1 MIRGELVDLRPFW
14 PADVERAERLAN
26 EPDHNGTFGTFA
38 FEGVGSVRRRFE
50 QDGFISDDHGRLVV
64 VDKSGET
71 VGDVSYVAVFHGP
84 SSANV
89 VYNIGIV
96 IDAAHRRRGYAS
108 DGLALLARYLFE
120 AHTVER
126 VEASIDVE
134 NIGAQ
139 RAIERAGFTREG
151 VLRSL
156 LRHDGKRVDAVI
168 YSLLPGE

>member
-1 MIRGELVDLRPFW
+1 VIRGELVDLRPFW
-14 PADVERAERLAN
+14 PADIERAERLAN

-64 VDKSGET
+64 VDKSGQT

-126 VEASIDVE
+126 LEASIDVE

-139 RAIERAGFTREG
+139 RAIEHAGFAREG
-151 VLRSL
+151 VLRHAQWRAGAWRDVCLYSK
-156 LRHDGKRVDAVI
+156 LR
-168 YSLLPGE
+168 GE

>member
-26 EPDHNGTFGTFA
+26 EPDYNGAVGTFA
-38 FEGVGSVRRRFE
+38 FEGVGSLRRRFD

-71 VGDVSYVAVFHGP
+71 VGEVSYVAVFHGP

-96 IDAAHRRRGYAS
+96 IDAAHRRRGYAGA
-108 DGLALLARYLFE
+108 GLELLTRYLLE
-120 AHTVER
+120 THAIER
-126 VEASIDVE
+126 VEASVDVE
-134 NIGAQ
+134 NTGAL

-151 VLRSL
+151 VLRHAQWRAGAWHDVTLYSK
-156 LRHDGKRVDAVI
+156 LR
-168 YSLLPGE
+168 GE